1 MLAYYPYSNKDPDP
15 GTDTVLKKQHN
26 VPASFQVA
34 IFPRFSQSKNIS
46 SFFVAIFYL
55 LDPEPGGLPYCGSRT
70 RFKAV
75 LQSRSRHFFCWPG
88 PRAGAAF

>member
-46 SFFVAIFYL
+46 SFL
-55 LDPEPGGLPYCGSRT
+55 SR
-70 RFKAV
+70 
-75 LQSRSRHFFCWPG
+75 FFTYWI
-88 PRAGAAF
+88 RNQEVSHTAF